1 MTDAFRSAFDRLV
14 KVEGGY
20 SDDARDSGGR
30 TMLGITEAVARANGY
45 VGEMRD
51 LSIDDAALIY
61 RRQYW
66 DTLRLDSVAALS
78 VPIAEELFDTG
89 VNMGIGVAGKFLQRA
104 LNALNNLAL
113 NNLGAIYTDLTVDG
127 IVGPGTVAA
136 LQALL
141 TKRGGSGEVVLLRA
155 LNALQGA
162 RYIELAEARQKD
174 EAFVFGWLLHRVKI

>member
-14 KVEGGY
+14 KIEGGY
-20 SDDARDSGGR
+20 SDDKNDSGGR

-45 VGEMRD
+45 VGDMRD
-51 LSIDDAALIY
+51 LSVDDAALIY

-66 DTLRLDSVAALS
+66 DTMRLDSVAALS

-104 LNALNNLAL
+104 LNALNNLG
-113 NNLGAIYTDLTVDG
+113 NTYPDLTVDG

-136 LQALL
+136 LQGFL

-174 EAFVFGWLLHRVKI
+174 ETFVFGWLLHRVKI